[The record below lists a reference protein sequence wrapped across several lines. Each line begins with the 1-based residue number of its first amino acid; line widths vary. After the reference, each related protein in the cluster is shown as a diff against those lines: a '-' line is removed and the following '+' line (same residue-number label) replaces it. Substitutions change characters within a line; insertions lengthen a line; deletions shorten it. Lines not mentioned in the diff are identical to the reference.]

1 MHFSSLLVVAIVAI
15 SAAARVAVPE
25 GDLITISRRGTE
37 VDMVGGGEKPAS
49 PAHGASSSS
58 GSDSEDGWDFFADSA
73 DAQLDRLGLAN
84 AAERTSVQKE
94 HMAIVDAQLKS
105 FDATHYEINKLAHA
119 KGSDDPKIHIT
130 ATLYG
135 NRKNKSGAVTNIK
148 LPSNFAGEKGTFHH
162 IYVNLANPVD
172 GLSVVKAKMPV
183 YYSVL
188 QRKQGKKPDQ
198 APEI

>member
-1 MHFSSLLVVAIVAI
+1 MCLAHIIAYIK
-15 SAAARVAVPE
+15 
-25 GDLITISRRGTE
+25 LINPLNLNS
-37 VDMVGGGEKPAS
+37 GGEKPAS

-105 FDATHYEINKLAHA
+105 FDATHYEIKYVSSISLHPQNLTPLVCFSKLAHA

-135 NRKNKSGAVTNIK
+135 DRKNKSGAVTNIK